1 MHFVQI
7 LERKLAVQPFPY
19 YLEYI
24 LHIYIYIGFGNIL
37 LHSQGVEWTFIIHR
51 GWSGPLSLLE
61 VMMLTFFSHDG
72 QTFPDPPSISNA
84 NLLFYFTVLK

>member
-37 LHSQGVEWTFIIHR
+37 LHSQGVEWTFIIHM
-51 GWSGPLSLLE
+51 GWSGPLSFTGGGW
-61 VMMLTFFSHDG
+61 TFIIHRVDLYHSQGGPLSFTG
-72 QTFPDPPSISNA
+72 GGV
-84 NLLFYFTVLK
+84 NLYHC